1 MNDIKADSSAI
12 QKYWL
17 GKKIKHLDSEPYL
30 GTPMYMLLH
39 VKDVAKKT
47 LKTESDFP
55 VSALKH
61 LGKFLRKC
69 KYVSDRDLFDKTD
82 YWQLPD
88 QFEKNRRGDCEDF
101 SLWSWRKFLDLGE
114 DARFTYGRQ
123 DGGEHAW
130 VTIFREGLPYIFE
143 ATAKP
148 SWFGKI
154 KIIPAEQAV
163 RYKPIVSIDNKL
175 QFYKHTR

>member
-1 MNDIKADSSAI
+1 MNDIKADSFAI

-30 GTPMYMLLH
+30 GTPMYTLFH

-47 LKTESDFP
+47 LKAESDFP
-55 VSALKH
+55 VRALKH

-88 QFEKNRRGDCEDF
+88 QFEKNRKGDCEDF

-114 DARFTYGRQ
+114 DARFTYGSQ
-123 DGGEHAW
+123 DGGGHSRYQRGWFVEMGVYAMIHKRFALVPKYRFHQFPNANTW
-130 VTIFREGLPYIFE
+130 DRKNIFLEFAFFTDWR
-143 ATAKP
+143 
-148 SWFGKI
+148 
-154 KIIPAEQAV
+154 
-163 RYKPIVSIDNKL
+163 
-175 QFYKHTR
+175 